1 MMARRQQ
8 ILILLFCMLNI
19 LSFAQQAILSPYI
32 LDSSYRVVINERSSL
47 RILGKTNV
55 NKFECGFGGKIAADT
70 LYIGSL
76 KSEGEQVLRK
86 AQLRISVEDFD
97 CGMKLMTEDML
108 ELLNAKEFPFLSV
121 TVISLKKVGNV
132 HESIAR
138 FTIAGKTRDYK
149 VPLTAKTSGDWTYC
163 TGINEINIRDF
174 GLTPPSKFWGAVKVD
189 EIIQVEF
196 NLILKIIEIP

>member
-1 MMARRQQ
+1 MARRV
-8 ILILLFCMLNI
+8 LLLFLLI
-19 LSFAQQAILSPYI
+19 VTLAFRSSAQQAALSPYI

-55 NKFECGFGGKIAADT
+55 NKFECGFNGKIAADT

-76 KSEGEQVLRK
+76 KSQGEQVLRK
-86 AQLRISVEDFD
+86 AQLRILVDDFD
-97 CGMKLMTEDML
+97 CGMKLMTEDMKT
-108 ELLNAKEFPFLSV
+108 LLNAEKFPFLSV
-121 TVISLKKVGNV
+121 TVVSLKKKGNV

-138 FTIAGKTRDYK
+138 FTIAGKTKDYK
-149 VPLTAKTSGDWTYC
+149 VPLVAKQSGDWTYC
-163 TGINEINIRDF
+163 TGSNEINIRDF

-196 NLILKIIEIP
+196 DLILKIIEIP

>member
-1 MMARRQQ
+1 MARRAQ
-8 ILILLFCMLNI
+8 LLFLLISALTN
-19 LSFAQQAILSPYI
+19 LGSAQQAALSPYI

-76 KSEGEQVLRK
+76 KTEGEQVLRK
-86 AQLRISVEDFD
+86 AELRISVDDFD
-97 CGMKLMTEDML
+97 CGMKLMTEDMK
-108 ELLNAKEFPFLSV
+108 ELLNAKKFPFLSV
-121 TVISLKKVGNV
+121 TVVSLKKRGTV

-138 FTIAGKTRDYK
+138 FTIAGKSRDYK
-149 VPLTAKTSGDWTYC
+149 VPLTAKQSGDWTYC
-163 TGINEINIRDF
+163 IGTNEINITDF
-174 GLTPPSKFWGAVKVD
+174 GLTPPTKFWGAVKVD

-196 NLILKIIEIP
+196 NLILKIIEAP